1 MGLLLLVHGLPQ
13 GGNGGGQGGGGGGA
27 GADCGIE
34 CLKEVI
40 PGDIMF
46 SSSRR

>member
-1 MGLLLLVHGLPQ
+1 MILMGLLLHVHGLPQ
-13 GGNGGGQGGGGGGA
+13 GGGGGGQGGGGA

-40 PGDIMF
+40 PGEIF
-46 SSSRR
+46 KCF

>member
-1 MGLLLLVHGLPQ
+1 MILMGLLFHVHGLPQ
-13 GGNGGGQGGGGGGA
+13 GGGGGGQGGGGA

-40 PGDIMF
+40 PGEISKCF
-46 SSSRR
+46 